1 MSKIIPISGFP
12 EWDMATK
19 VIEERYLDVIR
30 TQFRLH
36 GFSPLETPAVERISS
51 LSSKGGGDN
60 EKQIYTLGRLH
71 GKEESTDDNKK
82 EDDTD
87 LALRFDL
94 TVPMA
99 RYVAEHERELAFPCM
114 RYAIGKVWRGERA
127 QSGRFREFYQC
138 DIDIVGRET
147 LPLAYDALPP
157 VVMYGIFSE
166 MSFGDVIVRINNRK
180 ILEGYMNALGIVKE
194 KHKDILTL
202 VDKLEKIG
210 SGEIKKQALAL
221 GIDTVAVE
229 KLLHFLSL
237 EVSLSDIEHTL
248 LKEAD
253 DALFR
258 GGVAELAYVVTSMR
272 SSGMP
277 DKAIRV
283 DLSIARGLDYY
294 TGTVYET
301 VLVSHPH
308 VGSVCSGGRYEN
320 LVSNFS
326 DKKFPGVGM
335 SIGLTRLIARLLE
348 FGIITPSSSSFA
360 SVFIAHMG
368 ENTEKEREKIAAYLR
383 DNNICCELY
392 MGEHKFA
399 KQISYA
405 VKKGYRSMIVIG
417 EEEIKRN
424 VITVKDLQKE
434 VQSEMKLEDLIKAL
448 A

>member
-1 MSKIIPISGFP
+1 MKYIPMSKIIPISGFP
-12 EWDMATK
+12 EWNVSVK
-19 VIEERYLDVIR
+19 VIEERFLDVIR
-30 TQFRLH
+30 KHFRLH

-51 LSSKGGGDN
+51 LSSKGGSEN

-71 GKEESTDDNKK
+71 GKEEDDR
-82 EDDTD
+82 D

-99 RYVAEHERELAFPCM
+99 RYVAEHERELAFPFM

-138 DIDIVGRET
+138 DIDIVGREN
-147 LPLAYDALPP
+147 LPLAYDALSP
-157 VVMYGIFSE
+157 VVMYGIFTE
-166 MSFGDVIVRINNRK
+166 LAFGKVVIRINNRK
-180 ILEGYMNALGIVKE
+180 ILGGYMNALAIGEE
-194 KHKDILTL
+194 KHKDMLTL
-202 VDKLEKIG
+202 IDKLEKIG
-210 SGEIKKQALAL
+210 EGEIKRQTLAL
-221 GIDTVAVE
+221 GVDVEVVE
-229 KLLHFLSL
+229 KLMRFLTL
-237 EVSLSDIEHTL
+237 TIPLSDIESIL
-248 LKEAD
+248 YKEAD
-253 DALFR
+253 TLLFR
-258 GGVAELAYVVTSMR
+258 EGVSELAYVVSSMR
-272 SSGMP
+272 SSGVP
-277 DKAIRV
+277 DEAIRV

-424 VITVKDLQKE
+424 VITVKNLQKE
-434 VQSEMKLEDLIKAL
+434 IQSEVKLEDVVKAL